1 MVDAIPSGAP
11 LRSARPGPRQI
22 RAADA
27 DRDAPSDRH
36 GLSRDRGANPEE
48 SAPHAGAPGSGL
60 LAALDSLNALL
71 PDPDRLH
78 FVLGGNGENPKI
90 VLVERAT
97 GVALG
102 TTRVDELET
111 LGLRLARGSLL
122 VDDHV

>member
-1 MVDAIPSGAP
+1 MEKNITTLLTTEDSCNPQSSVQEFNVWDFGLAVDTVR
-11 LRSARPGPRQI
+11 LQ
-22 RAADA
+22 
-27 DRDAPSDRH
+27 
-36 GLSRDRGANPEE
+36 PED

-71 PDPDRLH
+71 PDPDRLR

-102 TTRVDELET
+102 TSRVDELET

-122 VDDHV
+122 VDDHI